1 MCHIVRDLYSC
12 LRTPTSLN
20 YDNAKNFFAF
30 NRKRQPINLP
40 KCDDLDHIRFL
51 IAARKVFTCTEAARC
66 VPEGENAP
74 AHDAFTRL
82 LQRQPPDPE
91 ALWQEAKVFVDRQ
104 QGLLTLDDTTL
115 NKPYAKKMK
124 LVTYHWSGK
133 HREVVQGLLWM
144 DEKIPHPLRLSEV

>member
-1 MCHIVRDLYSC
+1 
-12 LRTPTSLN
+12 
-20 YDNAKNFFAF
+20 
-30 NRKRQPINLP
+30 
-40 KCDDLDHIRFL
+40 
-51 IAARKVFTCTEAARC
+51 
-66 VPEGENAP
+66 
-74 AHDAFTRL
+74 
-82 LQRQPPDPE
+82 
-91 ALWQEAKVFVDRQ
+91 LWQEAKVFVDRQ